1 MGPFIVL
8 VILSIG
14 VGDRYVT
21 WWGAKMR
28 MFFESMM
35 LLIECIADVG
45 NGFSPVEHGDSTPP
59 T

>member
-1 MGPFIVL
+1 MSPGE
-8 VILSIG
+8 
-14 VGDRYVT
+14 
-21 WWGAKMR
+21 GAKMR

-35 LLIECIADVG
+35 LLIDCIADVG